1 MFNNKNPI
9 SLNIEISVRILY
21 VKSNPDNSLSSI
33 VVLFYNSFSTVM
45 LSSVKTLQVLGFP

>member
-21 VKSNPDNSLSSI
+21 TKSNPDNSLSSI
-33 VVLFYNSFSTVM
+33 VMLFYNLFSTAM
-45 LSSVKTLQVLGFP
+45 LFSVKTLQVLGFP